1 MSRRFAMR
9 RSFSSGFTLLE
20 LLISITLLGFI
31 LVLLFG
37 GLRLGVRSWDAVQ
50 QKVDIL
56 NSVRSI
62 EGFLRREM
70 EMTYPYRWKSALGQP
85 LAFVGERHKI
95 SFVAQLPGRI
105 GTGGLYAVSL
115 EFEERGV
122 GQRLLWR
129 HAPLISAMQ
138 DFSPLEQAS
147 EMVLASSELNSVDD
161 IWLSYFGSVAENT
174 MPTWVDRWD
183 SKTRLPALIRIQ
195 VRFAS
200 GAEWPDFI
208 VAPRLVSELPQ

>member
-1 MSRRFAMR
+1 MSRRFVR
-9 RSFSSGFTLLE
+9 RSFEAGFTLLE

-70 EMTYPYRWKSALGQP
+70 EMTYPYRWKGALGQP

-95 SFVAQLPGRI
+95 SFVSQLPGRI

-115 EFEERGV
+115 ELEQKIG
-122 GQRLLWR
+122 GQRLVWR
-129 HAPLISAMQ
+129 HVPLMPTMQ
-138 DFSPLEQAS
+138 DFSSLAQGS

-161 IWLSYFGSVAENT
+161 VWLSYFGSVAENT
-174 MPTWVDRWD
+174 VPTWLDGWD

-195 VRFAS
+195 VKFAS
-200 GAEWPDFI
+200 GAEWPDFV
-208 VAPRLVSELPQ
+208 VAPRLVSELPR